1 MAATDLAAAPVAAP
15 APRRRA
21 RLGLVFWAAIGWIV
35 ALLAAAALAGLL
47 PLPSPDDMDMLER
60 RAAPTVE
67 HWLGTDGLG
76 RDVAARLLFGARTS
90 LVVGLCA
97 PLIGLVFG
105 GAAGMLAGYF
115 RGRLDTWVSGGVDV
129 LLAFPPLVLA
139 LAVTAFLGQSLLNM
153 TLVLGF
159 LGIPAFTRVARAATL
174 ALAQREFVTAARALG
189 ATHAR
194 ILLHELL
201 PNVALPLAAFVLVVR
216 GGHDR
221 RRKRLELSRPGR
233 ATAAAELGQHDRRR
247 ARKPGQRGL
256 ARVHARR
263 RDVRDGAGLQPRGR
277 HAARGHR
284 SAPGRALM
292 AAPLLQ
298 LSSVGVQLS
307 TSRGPL
313 RAVDDVTLS
322 LEPGTTLGIVG
333 ESGSGKT
340 MLSRAILRLLP
351 ANATLTGSVL
361 FDGQELTGLSARDAA
376 AVARALDR
384 GGLPRPDDVAQPG
397 ADDRHPD
404 RRDAAGAPR
413 ARRGGGTHARDRAA
427 HRGRP
432 ARARAAPAPVSA
444 PPVRRHA
451 AARGDRDRTVVRARG
466 C

>member
-21 RLGLVFWAAIGWIV
+21 RLGVVFWAAIGWIV

-201 PNVALPLAAFVLVVR
+201 PNVALPLAAFVLVVVAVTIVA
-216 GGHDR
+216 
-221 RRKRLELSRPGR
+221 ESALSFLGLGVPPPQPSWGSMIAEGR
-233 ATAAAELGQHDRRR
+233 ESLDSAAW
-247 ARKPGQRGL
+247 L
-256 ARVHARR
+256 AFTP
-263 RDVRDGAGLQPRGR
+263 AGVMFVTVL
-277 HAARGHR
+277 AFN
-284 SAPGRALM
+284 L
-292 AAPLLQ
+292 
-298 LSSVGVQLS
+298 VGD
-307 TSRGPL
+307 TL
-313 RAVDDVTLS
+313 RAVTD
-322 LEPGTTLGIVG
+322 
-333 ESGSGKT
+333 
-340 MLSRAILRLLP
+340 
-351 ANATLTGSVL
+351 
-361 FDGQELTGLSARDAA
+361 
-376 AVARALDR
+376 
-384 GGLPRPDDVAQPG
+384 PR
-397 ADDRHPD
+397 R
-404 RRDAAGAPR
+404 GAP
-413 ARRGGGTHARDRAA
+413 
-427 HRGRP
+427 
-432 ARARAAPAPVSA
+432 
-444 PPVRRHA
+444 
-451 AARGDRDRTVVRARG
+451 
-466 C
+466 